1 MADIPLTMQTVS
13 SSSQDDTTQTSASS
27 SSMPS
32 IPLGSEKG
40 VFFEKKAEE
49 YADPNMSE
57 KPAIDELLR
66 PSETSSSSGG
76 QSANDPQNS
85 KSIFQSPVVVD
96 LRKRLAPVFFSKPK
110 RTIASNADA
119 ITQLA
124 ADTEQKF
131 ITSIKTAHG
140 NK

>member
-1 MADIPLTMQTVS
+1 MADIPLTTQPVS
-13 SSSQDDTTQTSASS
+13 SSLQDDTTQAPVSS
-27 SSMPS
+27 SSMPG

-40 VFFEKKAEE
+40 GFFEKKAEE
-49 YADPNMSE
+49 YADPNMAE
-57 KPAIDELLR
+57 KPPIDELLR
-66 PSETSSSSGG
+66 PSETPSIGGG

-96 LRKRLAPVFFSKPK
+96 LRKKLAPVFSKPK
-110 RTIASNADA
+110 RTIAPNADA